1 MINGCDG
8 GGSCP
13 PVGEGV
19 AVRLSA
25 ALVAAVLEAGGPQS
39 VLGSHVGE
47 LLLRSH
53 QLGTV

>member
-1 MINGCDG
+1 MVVIVA
-8 GGSCP
+8 GSCQ

-25 ALVAAVLEAGGPQS
+25 ALVAAVLEAGGPQP